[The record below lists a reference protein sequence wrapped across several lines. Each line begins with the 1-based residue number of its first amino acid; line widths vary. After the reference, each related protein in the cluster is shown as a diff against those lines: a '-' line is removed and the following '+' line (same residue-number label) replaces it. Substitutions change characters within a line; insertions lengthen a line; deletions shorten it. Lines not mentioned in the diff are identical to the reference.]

1 MNSVTPVILA
11 GGMGTRLWPVSR
23 KSFPKQFSKI
33 IGGDSLFQDTL
44 KRLHSSDI
52 VNFSKHLTITNEQF
66 RFIVTEQF
74 HAIGIDPG
82 PILIEPNAKNTAP
95 AVIAAALFCYER
107 DKEAVLLVTP
117 SDHLISDHSTFHGA
131 VSKGLEVVNNKK
143 IVTFG
148 VSPEGPETGYGYLR
162 LKSKSQQKLVDVEA
176 FVEKPDLLSA
186 KQMVSSGQY
195 FWNSGIF
202 LFKAKEFLELA
213 ESYAGEIVT
222 LVESSI
228 REGHND
234 LGFFRIGPKSWDKC
248 ENISIDYALME
259 KTSQI
264 VAVPLNCDWSDLG
277 DWSTVMKEKT
287 KKNINSVEDQN
298 ITSIDCKNTLL
309 RSEKDNMHLVGLG
322 LENIIAVAMNDAVL
336 VANKDRSQDVKFVVR
351 TLVEKKV
358 SQAENFT
365 KDYRPWGW
373 FESLAIGPS
382 FQVKRIVVNSN
393 EKLSLQSH
401 RYRSEH
407 WVVVEG
413 VATVTLDEKEINLNE
428 GQSVFVPQGCKHRLS
443 NNFEEN
449 LIIIEVQIGSY
460 FGEDDIIRYED
471 IYSRA

>member
-1 MNSVTPVILA
+1 M
-11 GGMGTRLWPVSR
+11 
-23 KSFPKQFSKI
+23 
-33 IGGDSLFQDTL
+33 
-44 KRLHSSDI
+44 
-52 VNFSKHLTITNEQF
+52 
-66 RFIVTEQF
+66 
-74 HAIGIDPG
+74 
-82 PILIEPNAKNTAP
+82 
-95 AVIAAALFCYER
+95 
-107 DKEAVLLVTP
+107 
-117 SDHLISDHSTFHGA
+117 
-131 VSKGLEVVNNKK
+131 
-143 IVTFG
+143 
-148 VSPEGPETGYGYLR
+148 
-162 LKSKSQQKLVDVEA
+162 DVEA

-186 KQMVSSGQY
+186 KKMVSSGQY
-195 FWNSGIF
+195 FWNSGMF
-202 LFKAKEFLELA
+202 LFRAKEFLELA
-213 ESYAGEIVT
+213 ESYVGEIVA
-222 LVESSI
+222 LVKSSI
-228 REGHND
+228 KEGHND

-287 KKNINSVEDQN
+287 KKNKNSAEDQN

-309 RSEKDNMHLVGLG
+309 RSEIDNMHLVGLG

-336 VANKDRSQDVKFVVR
+336 VANKDRSQDVKLVVSK
-351 TLVEKKV
+351 LAEKKV

-443 NNFEEN
+443 NNYEKK